1 MKEFF
6 SGGGGACPWS
16 HPPAYGPGLSLPVA
30 FARHNARHCARSKIV
45 RVLMFPVHKKKSQ
58 QKYSNIPVSF
68 KLLQTLLQHIRFEI
82 FSRVQKKGNAI
93 ISCTRQQ
100 LVHSCSSTTDWQYPL
115 RLRSAQWQYLSF
127 STRDWLR
134 NCDNY
139 SFRLLN
145 FPA

>member
-82 FSRVQKKGNAI
+82 FSRVQKKGERNNFLHTSAI
-93 ISCTRQQ
+93 STQLQQYHRLAVPAQIKKCTVTVSVFLNTWLAEKLWQ
-100 LVHSCSSTTDWQYPL
+100 LFIPVT
-115 RLRSAQWQYLSF
+115 
-127 STRDWLR
+127 
-134 NCDNY
+134 
-139 SFRLLN
+139 
-145 FPA
+145 